1 MSRFVRVLPALA
13 AVALL
18 GGCNMVMRRTLD
30 NAGRNEVVRVEGGE
44 RLYLTLEENVPA
56 GCRWFADCKDPD
68 VWLEV
73 AHEADEP
80 SFAAVD
86 APGKAKVEIRIRRG
100 YDGPSEV
107 VFECRRPGEK
117 QPVRQFTIVL
127 YRRTGDCAFWK

>member
-1 MSRFVRVLPALA
+1 MSRLVRVLPALTA
-13 AVALL
+13 AALL

-30 NAGRNEVVRVEGGE
+30 NPGRNEVVRVESGE
-44 RLYLTLEENVPA
+44 RLYLTLAENAPA
-56 GCRWFADCKDPD
+56 GCRWSAGCRDPD

-73 AHEADEP
+73 AHQG
-80 SFAAVD
+80 D
-86 APGKAKVEIRIRRG
+86 AAKVEIRIRRG